1 MRIGSIVLLIGAGGV
16 LALNASCSEPGA
28 GLEAGVAEAHASMS
42 APASPSIAPPGVQDP
57 APRDYHGIHNAVSFH
72 PGFISGSV
80 PEGDA
85 GFDTLAGMGVKTI
98 ISVDGA
104 APEVDKA
111 AARGMRYIHLPIG
124 YNGFDEQRRL
134 QLVRAT
140 RDAMAVGPVY
150 IHCHHGK
157 HRSAGAAASI
167 AANLGWASP
176 QAMIDRMKVAGT
188 APNYTGLYACA
199 TNSTPLAP
207 EVIDAVPADFPSV
220 WRTSDY
226 VRGMVEI
233 DEAYEHLKAIEKA
246 GWKAPADHPD
256 LVPAAEAGR
265 LADLYRVLLD
275 TDRVRREPAEFA
287 DLMRKSQDEA
297 SALERMLSASSLDP
311 ARLSAQ
317 FKIVGASCKQCH
329 TKYRD

>member
-1 MRIGSIVLLIGAGGV
+1 MRTGTQRHVLPALERDPVRVRLPFQEGQLISMIHEQGRVESIDHERTGV
-16 LALNASCSEPGA
+16 
-28 GLEAGVAEAHASMS
+28 V
-42 APASPSIAPPGVQDP
+42 
-57 APRDYHGIHNAVSFH
+57 
-72 PGFISGSV
+72 ISGSV
-80 PEGDA
+80 PEGDE

-124 YNGFDEQRRL
+124 YNGFDDDRRR

-140 RDAMAVGPVY
+140 RDAMADGPVY

-167 AANLGWASP
+167 AASLGWASP
-176 QAMIDRMKVAGT
+176 QAMVDRMKVAGT
-188 APNYTGLYACA
+188 AANYTGLYACA
-199 TNSTPLAP
+199 SNSSPLDP
-207 EVIDAVPADFPSV
+207 DVIEAVPADFPSV

-233 DEAYEHLKAIEKA
+233 DEAFEHLKAIEKA

-265 LADLYRVLLD
+265 LADLYRVLTD
-275 TDRVRREPAEFA
+275 TDRVRKEPAEFA
-287 DLMRKSQDEA
+287 DLMRKSQEEA
-297 SALERMLSASSLDP
+297 SALEQLLSATTRDP

-317 FKIVGASCKQCH
+317 FKIVAASCKQCH
-329 TKYRD
+329 AKYRD